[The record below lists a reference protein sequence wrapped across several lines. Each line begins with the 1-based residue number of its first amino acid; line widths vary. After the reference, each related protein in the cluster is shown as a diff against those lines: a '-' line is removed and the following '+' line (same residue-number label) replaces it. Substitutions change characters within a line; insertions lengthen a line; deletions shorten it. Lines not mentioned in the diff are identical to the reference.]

1 MKTSPLLRAQA
12 AVTACA
18 WAIRTRLEEVQQEA
32 KDRGDRGDSPI
43 STVVI
48 IVAAVAGAL
57 IIAGGLAAAYG
68 RANGKLSGILGG

>member
-1 MKTSPLLRAQA
+1 MKSPLLHAQA
-12 AVTACA
+12 ALTVSAGA
-18 WAIRTRLEEVQQEA
+18 LRSRLHTLQREIKEG
-32 KDRGDRGDSPI
+32 DDRGDSPI

-57 IIAGGLAAAYG
+57 LIAGGLAAAYG

>member
-1 MKTSPLLRAQA
+1 MKSPLLYAQA
-12 AVTACA
+12 ALTTAA
-18 WAIRTRLEEVQQEA
+18 AAVRWRLEHLAKEVKEG
-32 KDRGDRGDSPI
+32 DDRGDSPI

-57 IIAGGLAAAYG
+57 LIAGGLAAAYA

>member
-1 MKTSPLLRAQA
+1 MKSPLLHAQA
-12 AVTACA
+12 ALTVTAGVLHS
-18 WAIRTRLEEVQQEA
+18 RLRALQQEIR
-32 KDRGDRGDSPI
+32 DGDDRGDSPI

-57 IIAGGLAAAYG
+57 LIAGGLATAYS